1 MSHCV
6 RPFQA
11 SLSMGFSRK
20 EYWSELS
27 CPYPRDLPNPVM
39 EPMSLASPALAGRF
53 FTTSATWEA
62 LVDIANLPFKGYQFI
77 IFLTVF
83 ESACLFAL
91 DISKISCSRGKTDIV
106 TILNYLI
113 PATVQ
118 ILRCYCIVCIDV
130 FGF

>member
-83 ESACLFAL
+83 ESACFLHPLPNTVEQVFVERL
-91 DISKISCSRGKTDIV
+91 PCIKH
-106 TILNYLI
+106 YL
-113 PATVQ
+113 
-118 ILRCYCIVCIDV
+118 
-130 FGF
+130 

>member
-11 SLSMGFSRK
+11 SLSMGFSRE

-27 CPYPRDLPNPVM
+27 CPYPRNLPNPVT

-83 ESACLFAL
+83 ESACFLHPLTNTVEQIFVERL
-91 DISKISCSRGKTDIV
+91 LCIKH
-106 TILNYLI
+106 YL
-113 PATVQ
+113 
-118 ILRCYCIVCIDV
+118 
-130 FGF
+130 